1 MVVGS
6 FKELLNLIILYQMM
20 YITDWSKYSLGCMNN
35 YYSIQ
40 NIKLTTFFRVSENL
54 LETKCLSMFHII
66 LGFKNEDKIYFV
78 ILVVYSY
85 FRKTKQTAIK
95 IVNFE

>member
-6 FKELLNLIILYQMM
+6 FNELLNLIIIYQMM
-20 YITDWSKYSLGCMNN
+20 YITDWNKYSLRCMNN
-35 YYSIQ
+35 YYFIQ
-40 NIKLTTFFRVSENL
+40 NFKITKYILQSENL
-54 LETKCLSMFHII
+54 LETKCISMFHIT

-85 FRKTKQTAIK
+85 FRKTEQTAIK